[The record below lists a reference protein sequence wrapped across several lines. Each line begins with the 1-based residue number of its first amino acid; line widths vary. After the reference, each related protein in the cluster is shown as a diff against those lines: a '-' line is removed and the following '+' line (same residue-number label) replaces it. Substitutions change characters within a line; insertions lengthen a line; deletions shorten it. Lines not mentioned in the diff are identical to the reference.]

1 MRASIQSRT
10 RSRTPVS
17 IGSIQSSKS
26 RASGCPVGCTECD
39 LLIRSVMAW
48 SPTGPERSIAR
59 IPLCG
64 LQHPETTPP
73 SKVYHLP
80 DGTAS
85 EVPVAKDPPLC
96 KLAVS
101 GSDLPKRIGLDWSFD
116 GCWSLAGI
124 IYEDDPW

>member
-48 SPTGPERSIAR
+48 SPTGPERSNAR

-80 DGTAS
+80 DGTDQHHLGPEA
-85 EVPVAKDPPLC
+85 E
-96 KLAVS
+96 S
-101 GSDLPKRIGLDWSFD
+101 GRAADEGPT
-116 GCWSLAGI
+116 
-124 IYEDDPW
+124 

>member
-48 SPTGPERSIAR
+48 SPTGPERSNAR

-64 LQHPETTPP
+64 LHHPETTPP

-80 DGTAS
+80 DGTKAA
-85 EVPVAKDPPLC
+85 ERLWCDG
-96 KLAVS
+96 S
-101 GSDLPKRIGLDWSFD
+101 GHPHGEPSGPQHGENTMKHLLIILSLFGGLF
-116 GCWSLAGI
+116 A
-124 IYEDDPW
+124 

>member
-48 SPTGPERSIAR
+48 SPTGPERSKAR

-80 DGTAS
+80 DGT
-85 EVPVAKDPPLC
+85 VGDPIRALC
-96 KLAVS
+96 CTI
-101 GSDLPKRIGLDWSFD
+101 R
-116 GCWSLAGI
+116 
-124 IYEDDPW
+124 DPWLSTVCAVIRREQYSPVIESHKVCRGGNDVAC

>member
-26 RASGCPVGCTECD
+26 RASGCPVGCTDCD

-48 SPTGPERSIAR
+48 SPTGPERSNAR

-80 DGTAS
+80 DGT
-85 EVPVAKDPPLC
+85 DQTTG
-96 KLAVS
+96 KLYYDADGFGS
-101 GSDLPKRIGLDWSFD
+101 GAAALIATFTNKAQLTAADFYVL
-116 GCWSLAGI
+116 
-124 IYEDDPW
+124 

>member
-1 MRASIQSRT
+1 MRASIQART

-26 RASGCPVGCTECD
+26 RASGSPAGCAASV

-48 SPTGPERSIAR
+48 SPTGPERSNAR

-80 DGTAS
+80 DGTTGTFREIEAVD
-85 EVPVAKDPPLC
+85 EEGPRVA
-96 KLAVS
+96 
-101 GSDLPKRIGLDWSFD
+101 LPKHTRLVRFNDQ
-116 GCWSLAGI
+116 
-124 IYEDDPW
+124 

>member
-17 IGSIQSSKS
+17 IGSIQVSKS

-48 SPTGPERSIAR
+48 SPTGPERSNAR

-64 LQHPETTPP
+64 LHHPETTPP

-80 DGTAS
+80 DGTS
-85 EVPVAKDPPLC
+85 QLLC
-96 KLAVS
+96 KILFHIQVRTNS
-101 GSDLPKRIGLDWSFD
+101 NHGRPIIGADVGF
-116 GCWSLAGI
+116 A
-124 IYEDDPW
+124 

>member
-48 SPTGPERSIAR
+48 SPTGPERSNAR

-64 LQHPETTPP
+64 LHHPETTPP

-80 DGTAS
+80 DGTLQRGWPDFLLV
-85 EVPVAKDPPLC
+85 VPGGLLHALE
-96 KLAVS
+96 L
-101 GSDLPKRIGLDWSFD
+101 KRRGETMAEEQESF
-116 GCWSLAGI
+116 A
-124 IYEDDPW
+124 